1 MLAGLDIVER
11 HNHDIY
17 FTIYPLGRDAS
28 IYSGT
33 RDLKIRNNT
42 SHPIMIETASTD
54 RKLTFRL
61 YGIPSAKKISFS
73 RPLIYFE
80 GEKLMPYN
88 VMSDEAIAKIKK
100 ALLSG
105 NSFSTFVKVIQE
117 SGGYSEEKGIRS
129 RYKLTG
135 DRENVKIVRPE
146 PDY

>member
-1 MLAGLDIVER
+1 MLAGMDIVER
-11 HNHDIY
+11 YNHDIY

-42 SHPIMIETASTD
+42 SHPIMIEASATD
-54 RKLTFRL
+54 KKLIFRL
-61 YGIPSAKKISFS
+61 YGTPSAKKISYS

-80 GEKLMPYN
+80 GEKPVPYN
-88 VMSDEAIAKIKK
+88 VMSDEATAKIKK

-105 NSFSTFVKVIQE
+105 ESFYTYVKVLQE
-117 SGGYSEEKGIRS
+117 AGGYSEEKVIKS

-146 PDY
+146 PDF